1 MHAAGA
7 IGLGCAAIAAAPGV
21 AAAATDG
28 LALVRQL
35 QPGLWSMRYREG
47 AGPQNICV
55 RSGLELL
62 ELQGQRGNCRR
73 TVVESDASTLAV
85 QFSCPSSG
93 YTRTAIRRESNNLV
107 QIQSQGLRD
116 GSPFSFYA
124 EARRVGGC

>member
-1 MHAAGA
+1 
-7 IGLGCAAIAAAPGV
+7 
-21 AAAATDG
+21 
-28 LALVRQL
+28 
-35 QPGLWSMRYREG
+35 MRYREG

-62 ELQGQRGNCRR
+62 ELQGRRGCRR
-73 TVVESDASTLAV
+73 TVVESNASTLAV

-93 YTRTAIRRESNNLV
+93 YTRTAIRRESNSLV

-116 GSPFSFYA
+116 GSPFSFSA